1 MRCEQ
6 HAYLYLF
13 GFLVGSV
20 YLHVTQGHVDQT
32 NFTRDT
38 SRIEQHKAAVHA
50 DDQYAKTRSREI
62 SLAKVVGLL
71 YKIGEKFQIYL
82 SHDSQEGAEPNASF
96 IAKKEY
102 LMICKKPA
110 IQIITKFTLGF
121 IVTYNKVLD
130 SVVVTSE

>member
-1 MRCEQ
+1 
-6 HAYLYLF
+6 
-13 GFLVGSV
+13 V
-20 YLHVTQGHVDQT
+20 YLHVRQSHVDQT

-38 SRIEQHKAAVHA
+38 SRIEQHKAAVRA

-71 YKIGEKFQIYL
+71 SRFGGKIQIYQ
-82 SHDSQEGAEPNASF
+82 SHDNQEGADPNASF

-102 LMICKKPA
+102 LMIWKKPA